1 MRFTGTQNDK
11 LIRVFNR
18 KFCRY
23 EGKVHEK
30 IRAAGKLGFLK
41 NKILHYSYISFDRYI
56 AKLNHYSSLKA
67 EELFEKGILITP
79 FHVIVKPI
87 ARFVK
92 HYIIKL
98 GFLDGFYG
106 FIISFALSYGVLVR
120 YIKLWN
126 LKQRHRKND
135 KSDQ

>member
-1 MRFTGTQNDK
+1 MKNNQS
-11 LIRVFNR
+11 NR
-18 KFCRY
+18 SY
-23 EGKVHEK
+23 EK
-30 IRAAGKLGFLK
+30 IFDDLDTIVQKMDSGE
-41 NKILHYSYISFDRYI
+41 ISLE
-56 AKLNHYSSLKA
+56 KSL
-67 EELFEKGILITP
+67 ELFEKGILITP

-98 GFLDGFYG
+98 GLLDGFYG

-135 KSDQ
+135 KSD